1 MFGFIPISDQQM
13 MQYNYDFIPLIIVE
27 FKDFSAAGSEIRQL
41 ENSAGSSPVTSGT
54 FSDSWKILPENFK
67 MPQNLSEVP
76 EKVAPP
82 LGSSVNV
89 RP

>member
-1 MFGFIPISDQQM
+1 M
-13 MQYNYDFIPLIIVE
+13 E

-41 ENSAGSSPVTSGT
+41 ENSAGSSSVTSGT
-54 FSDSWKILPENFK
+54 FSDSLKILPENFK
-67 MPQNLSEVP
+67 MPQNLSEVL